1 MNARVAGAVA
11 LTAAGILS
19 VSCTSV
25 VDPSKNVTQTF
36 TGTIAPQGQ
45 SVQAWSTGN
54 SGEYT
59 IKITSLMPTSSAFI
73 GVILAQGLS
82 DGTCSGN
89 LPIIQSNPFATVNA
103 PALSNAIIPGNYC
116 VFVYDVG
123 TFTTTQTYTMTVSHP

>member
-1 MNARVAGAVA
+1 MNARLAAAVA

-19 VSCTSV
+19 VSCGGV
-25 VDPSKNVTQTF
+25 VDPSKNVTETF
-36 TGTIAPQGQ
+36 TGTVKPQGQ
-45 SVQAWSTGN
+45 DVKAWSTGN

-59 IKITSLMPTSSAFI
+59 IKITSLAPNSSAFI

-123 TFTTTQTYTMTVSHP
+123 TFTTTETYTMTVSHP